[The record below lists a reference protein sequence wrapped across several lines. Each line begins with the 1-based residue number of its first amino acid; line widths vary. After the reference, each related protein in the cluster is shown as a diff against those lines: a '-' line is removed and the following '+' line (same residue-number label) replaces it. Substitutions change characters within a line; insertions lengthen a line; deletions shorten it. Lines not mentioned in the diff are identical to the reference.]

1 MNTVE
6 WTSKDD
12 ETLIKSCLDNTV
24 DRVFPNRSS
33 SNIYIRKLV
42 LAQNMVENDK
52 KRIDDVCELLKIN
65 NNDLVE
71 KLNTSIKKTSKK
83 ETQKIK
89 KISEESHT
97 NLLYSYTEL
106 KEQLDRMEEK
116 INKVLDFQRNQS
128 SS

>member
-1 MNTVE
+1 MEVAE
-6 WTSKDD
+6 WTSKED

-24 DRVFPNRSS
+24 ERVFPNRSS

-42 LAQNMVENDK
+42 LAQNMVEKDHK
-52 KRIDDVCELLKIN
+52 KIEDVCNLLKIN
-65 NNDLVE
+65 NDDLVD

-83 ETQKIK
+83 GTKQIK
-89 KISEESHT
+89 KISEESHA

-116 INKVLDFQRNQS
+116 LNKILDFQRNKS